1 MYSARAYWICQS
13 VGWGLWTLA
22 NALFYAYGNVGN
34 SHGAPAALWLGSSGL
49 LTSHLMRRLIRR
61 QAWTELGPIH
71 AALRV
76 IPLCV
81 SAAVMVTLWNML
93 AMIYVFGWFTSAS
106 TSLAGFLTNAF
117 IWLCIFTPWTVI
129 YFGAHYFARV
139 RQTELENARLGLL
152 VLRAQLNP
160 HFLFNCLNSIR
171 ALITED
177 PPRAQQAVTQLS
189 ELLRYTLQASDRHSV
204 PLSEELAMV
213 EQYLALEQ
221 VRFEERLQVRQT
233 IQPESRH
240 AHLPPML
247 LQITVENA
255 LKHGIANQ
263 TAGGLITI
271 ESSLER
277 GQLRL
282 RVTNP
287 GRLPEGPVRPGIGLR
302 YASRVSVHLEQA
314 GDTVVAEL
322 VIPQ

>member
-1 MYSARAYWICQS
+1 MYSARAYWICQCL
-13 VGWGLWTLA
+13 GWGLWTLA
-22 NALFYAYGNVGN
+22 NVVFYAGQSRSPRGFL
-34 SHGAPAALWLGSSGL
+34 AALWLGASGL
-49 LTSHLMRRLIRR
+49 LASHLMRHLIRAR
-61 QAWTELGPIH
+61 GWTRLSPAQ
-71 AALRV
+71 AALRI
-76 IPLCV
+76 IPLCLGA
-81 SAAVMVTLWNML
+81 SAVVLLWNLL
-93 AMIYVFGWFTSAS
+93 AMVYVIGMFTWAD
-106 TSLAGFLTNAF
+106 TSLSGYFSSYC
-117 IWLCIFTPWTVI
+117 IWLFILTPWTAL
-129 YFGAHYFARV
+129 YFGAHYFARS
-139 RQTELENARLGLL
+139 RQAELENARLGLL

-255 LKHGIANQ
+255 LKHGISKQ

-271 ESSLER
+271 ESSLGE